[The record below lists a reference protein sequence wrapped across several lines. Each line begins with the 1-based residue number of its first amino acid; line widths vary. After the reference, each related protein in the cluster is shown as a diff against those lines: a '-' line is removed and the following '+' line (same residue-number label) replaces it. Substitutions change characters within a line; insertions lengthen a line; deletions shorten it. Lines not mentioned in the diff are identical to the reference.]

1 MTAGVPHWSCLMNSD
16 PRELDVFE
24 WSHHF
29 QPGKELHKIF
39 RTKKVG
45 ADLGWGGGWGG
56 RGFYTLLGFMVHVYR
71 ISMYN
76 VIITRRMQHIV
87 GRA

>member
-29 QPGKELHKIF
+29 QPGKKLHKIF
-39 RTKKVG
+39 CTKKVG
-45 ADLGWGGGWGG
+45 ADLGWGGGGEASTLCWGSW
-56 RGFYTLLGFMVHVYR
+56 Y
-71 ISMYN
+71 MY
-76 VIITRRMQHIV
+76 IV
-87 GRA
+87 LVCTMS